1 MTLRSTI
8 WLFDTVTPTPRS
20 IVWLLAATAPMA
32 VATTLGAQQTWND
45 ERTHALVEH
54 ATERRANQLAD
65 TALVD
70 YKATAHGYVT
80 FLAQFGEGFPEPP
93 KIVKAD
99 ELGLEVYWR
108 APDLSKQRIMGRRDT
123 LLLPTDINYHRD
135 HLGIVQNNF
144 RNIIRIGEGDEV
156 QDVPHP
162 LSPSGLDV
170 YDFAIHDSLQIRL
183 GSRVLDVYEVRV
195 RPKDDR
201 QPRTVGSVY
210 IDRESGEVVRMTFS
224 FTRAA
229 LIDKDL
235 EDVSVVLENGLIDGR
250 FWLPRRQEIE
260 IRRTGSWLDYPARGI
275 IRGRWEICCYE
286 INKGIPPSYFAG
298 PEIVMAPTAER
309 AQNPFPF
316 TGHVLDSLPPDVRAV
331 TDEDVKKVQ
340 EEARALV
347 RAQALAR
354 SRSFALSARHISDL
368 ARFNRVEGLALG
380 TGILQRLGGGF
391 AVAAAG
397 RYGFSDDELKGR
409 AALEYRTGMGSSLV
423 LAAQREYHDVS
434 DEQETS
440 LVRNTIAAQEFG
452 SDYTDTYD
460 ARGISLSGSL
470 APFGWRPS
478 FELAYEEH
486 APLFVR
492 AKPASGAFEPTI
504 PAEEL
509 REERVGVALDRGTSL
524 TYGGFE
530 LASHVAVS
538 GIRRVGQGAHAE
550 AVRPTI
556 VLDLQRPFGT
566 NRLIS
571 HTFAAGALSGDSVA
585 VQHLVYLGGPTSGPG
600 YDFHEFVGRGG
611 VSQRLEY
618 RFLTPFV
625 PIPLGRF
632 GRAPGSITLA
642 PFATVVWIDRSAAFK
657 EARQGWYPSL
667 GLGALTVFDV
677 LRLDVARGLRGGR
690 WTFSLD
696 IGRDFW
702 SVL

>member
-1 MTLRSTI
+1 MKLRLLPAFAINTVGLRSVICVLATTI
-8 WLFDTVTPTPRS
+8 STG
-20 IVWLLAATAPMA
+20 
-32 VATTLGAQQTWND
+32 TLGAQQTWND
-45 ERTHALVEH
+45 PRTRELVEH
-54 ATERRANQLAD
+54 ATARRASQIAD
-65 TALVD
+65 TALAD

-162 LSPSGLDV
+162 LSPTGLEV
-170 YDFAIHDSLQIRL
+170 YDFAIRDSLQIRL
-183 GSRVLDVYEVRV
+183 GPRVLDVYEVRV

-201 QPRTVGSVY
+201 QPRAVGAVY
-210 IDRESGEVVRMTFS
+210 IDRETGEVVRMAFS

-235 EDVSVVLENGLIDGR
+235 EDVSVVLENALIEGR

-275 IRGRWEICCYE
+275 IRGRWEICCYQV
-286 INKGIPPSYFAG
+286 NTGIPVSIFTG
-298 PEIVMAPTAER
+298 PEIVMAPAAER

-331 TDEDVKKVQ
+331 TDEDVQKVQ

-354 SRSFALSARHISDL
+354 SKNLVFSARHVSDI

-380 TGILQRLGGGF
+380 SGFLQRVGSGF
-391 AVAAAG
+391 AVAASG
-397 RYGFSDDELKGR
+397 RYGFSDDEFKGR
-409 AALEYRTGMGSSLV
+409 GALEYRTGAGSSLT
-423 LAAQREYHDVS
+423 LAAERQYRDVS

-440 LVRNTIAAQEFG
+440 MVRNTIAAQEFG

-460 ARGISLSGSL
+460 ARSVSLAGSL
-470 APFGWRPS
+470 ARLGWRPS
-478 FELAYEEH
+478 FELAYEQHEPLDVH
-486 APLFVR
+486 AP
-492 AKPASGAFEPTI
+492 PAAGHFEPTI
-504 PAEEL
+504 PALSLHESRL
-509 REERVGVALDRGTSL
+509 TLGLDRGASL
-524 TYGGFE
+524 TFGGYE
-530 LASHVAVS
+530 L
-538 GIRRVGQGAHAE
+538 GAHLSASAIRSE
-550 AVRPTI
+550 TPGGSSSGEFLRPSLG
-556 VLDLQRPFGT
+556 LDLQKPFGSS
-566 NRLIS
+566 RLLL
-571 HTFAAGALSGDSVA
+571 HTIAAGVFGNDTVPS
-585 VQHLVYLGGPTSGPG
+585 QHLVYLGGPTSGPG

-611 VSQRLEY
+611 VSQRIEY
-618 RFLTPFV
+618 RFLAPFF

-632 GRAPGSITLA
+632 GRAPGTFTLA
-642 PFATVVWIDRSAAFK
+642 PFATVVWIDRSAPFK
-657 EARQGWYPSL
+657 APRQGWYPSV

-677 LRLDVARGLRGGR
+677 LRLDVARGLRDGR
-690 WTFSLD
+690 WTFSVD

>member
-1 MTLRSTI
+1 MAILATI
-8 WLFDTVTPTPRS
+8 IFP
-20 IVWLLAATAPMA
+20 
-32 VATTLGAQQTWND
+32 TTLGAQQTWND
-45 ERTHALVEH
+45 PRTRELVEH
-54 ATERRANQLAD
+54 ATARRATQIAD
-65 TALVD
+65 TALAD

-162 LSPSGLDV
+162 LSPTGLEV
-170 YDFAIHDSLQIRL
+170 YDFAIRDSLQIRV
-183 GSRVLDVYEVRV
+183 GPRVLDVYEVRV

-201 QPRTVGSVY
+201 QPRAVGAVY
-210 IDRESGEVVRMTFS
+210 IDRETGEVVRMAFS

-229 LIDKDL
+229 LMDKDL
-235 EDVSVVLENGLIDGR
+235 EDVSVVLENALIEGR

-286 INKGIPPSYFAG
+286 INKGIPVSFFTG
-298 PEIVMAPTAER
+298 PEIVMAPAAER

-331 TDEDVKKVQ
+331 TDEDVQKVQ

-354 SRSFALSARHISDL
+354 SKNFLFSARHVSDI

-380 TGILQRLGGGF
+380 SGLLQRIGSGF
-391 AVAAAG
+391 AVAASG
-397 RYGFSDDELKGR
+397 RYGFSDAEFKGR
-409 AALEYRTGMGSSLV
+409 GALEYRTGAGSSLA
-423 LAAQREYHDVS
+423 LAGERQYRDVS
-434 DEQETS
+434 EEQETS
-440 LVRNTIAAQEFG
+440 MVRNTIAAQEFG

-460 ARGISLSGSL
+460 ARAVSLAGSL
-470 APFGWRPS
+470 ARLGWRPS
-478 FELAYEEH
+478 FELAYEQHEPLGVH
-486 APLFVR
+486 AR
-492 AKPASGAFEPTI
+492 PAAGHFAPTI
-504 PAEEL
+504 PAVSL
-509 REERVGVALDRGTSL
+509 HERRVTLGLDRGASL
-524 TYGGFE
+524 TFGGYE
-530 LASHVAVS
+530 LGSHLSVS
-538 GIRRVGQGAHAE
+538 AIKTESRAGSGPGE
-550 AVRPTI
+550 FLRPSLM
-556 VLDLQRPFGT
+556 LDLQKPFGSS
-566 NRLIS
+566 RLLL
-571 HTFAAGALSGDSVA
+571 HTVAAGVFSNDTVPS
-585 VQHLVYLGGPTSGPG
+585 QHLVYLGGPTTDPG

-611 VSQRLEY
+611 VSQRIEY
-618 RFLTPFV
+618 RFLAPFF

-632 GRAPGSITLA
+632 GRAPGTITLA
-642 PFATVVWIDRSAAFK
+642 PFATTVWIDRSAAFK
-657 EARQGWYPSL
+657 EARQGWYPSV

-690 WTFSLD
+690 WTFSVD

>member
-1 MTLRSTI
+1 MRLRLLSVFAVNSI
-8 WLFDTVTPTPRS
+8 RFRS
-20 IVWLLAATAPMA
+20 AIGVLAAMISAS
-32 VATTLGAQQTWND
+32 TLGAQQTWND
-45 ERTHALVEH
+45 PRTRELVER
-54 ATERRANQLAD
+54 ATERRASQIAD
-65 TALVD
+65 TALAD

-162 LSPSGLDV
+162 LSATGLEV

-183 GSRVLDVYEVRV
+183 GPRVLDVYEVKV

-201 QPRTVGSVY
+201 QPRAVGAVY
-210 IDRESGEVVRMTFS
+210 IDRETGEVVRMAFS

-235 EDVSVVLENGLIDGR
+235 EDVSVVLENALIEGR

-286 INKGIPPSYFAG
+286 VNRGIPASYFTG
-298 PEIVMAPTAER
+298 PEIVMAPAVER
-309 AQNPFPF
+309 TLHPFPF
-316 TGHVLDSLPPDVRAV
+316 VGHILDSLPPDVRAV
-331 TDEDVKKVQ
+331 TDEDVQKVQ

-354 SRSFALSARHISDL
+354 SRNFAFSARHVSDI
-368 ARFNRVEGLALG
+368 ARFNRVEGLGLG
-380 TGILQRLGGGF
+380 SGFLQRVGAGF
-391 AVAAAG
+391 AVAASG
-397 RYGFSDDELKGR
+397 RYGFSDEQFKGR
-409 AALEYRTGMGSSLV
+409 GALEYRTGAGSSLM
-423 LAAQREYHDVS
+423 LAAERQYRDVS

-460 ARGISLSGSL
+460 ARAVSLSGSVARL
-470 APFGWRPS
+470 GWRPS
-478 FELAYEEH
+478 FELAYERHEPLAVH
-486 APLFVR
+486 AR
-492 AKPASGAFEPTI
+492 PARGSFEPTI
-504 PAEEL
+504 PALSLHESRL
-509 REERVGVALDRGTSL
+509 TLGLDRGATL
-524 TYGGFE
+524 TFAGYE
-530 LASHVAVS
+530 LGAHLSISA
-538 GIRRVGQGAHAE
+538 IRRASPSSSQPGDFL
-550 AVRPTI
+550 RPSLG
-556 VLDLQRPFGT
+556 LDLQKPFGSS
-566 NRLIS
+566 RLLL
-571 HTFAAGALSGDSVA
+571 HTIAAGIFTGDALPA
-585 VQHLVYLGGPTSGPG
+585 QHLVYLGGPTSDPG
-600 YDFHEFVGRGG
+600 YEFHEFVGRGG
-611 VSQRLEY
+611 VSQRIEY
-618 RFLTPFV
+618 RFLAPFFG
-625 PIPLGRF
+625 IPLGRF
-632 GRAPGSITLA
+632 GHAPGTITLA
-642 PFATVVWIDRSAAFK
+642 PFATAVWIDRSADFK
-657 EARQGWYPSL
+657 PSRQGWYPAV

-677 LRLDVARGLRGGR
+677 LRLDVGRGLREGR
-690 WTFSLD
+690 WTFSVD

>member
-1 MTLRSTI
+1 MKLRLLSAFAMNSMRLRSSFGVLATI
-8 WLFDTVTPTPRS
+8 IS
-20 IVWLLAATAPMA
+20 AS
-32 VATTLGAQQTWND
+32 TLGAQQTWND
-45 ERTHALVEH
+45 PRTRELVER
-54 ATERRANQLAD
+54 ATERRASQIAD
-65 TALVD
+65 TALAD

-162 LSPSGLDV
+162 LSATGLEV

-183 GSRVLDVYEVRV
+183 GSRVLDVYEVKV

-201 QPRTVGSVY
+201 QPRAVGAVY
-210 IDRESGEVVRMTFS
+210 IDRETGEVVRMAFS

-235 EDVSVVLENGLIDGR
+235 EDVSVVLENALIEGR

-275 IRGRWEICCYE
+275 IRGRWEVCCYE
-286 INKGIPPSYFAG
+286 VNKGIPASYFTG
-298 PEIVMAPTAER
+298 PEIVMAPAAER

-316 TGHVLDSLPPDVRAV
+316 VGHILDSLPPDVRAV
-331 TDEDVKKVQ
+331 TDEDVQKVQ
-340 EEARALV
+340 DEARALV
-347 RAQALAR
+347 RTQALAR
-354 SRSFALSARHISDL
+354 SRNFAFSARHVSDI

-380 TGILQRLGGGF
+380 SGFLQRVGAGF
-391 AVAAAG
+391 AVAASG
-397 RYGFSDDELKGR
+397 RYGFSDDQFKGR
-409 AALEYRTGMGSSLV
+409 GALEYRTGAGSSLI
-423 LAAQREYHDVS
+423 LAAERQYRDVS

-460 ARGISLSGSL
+460 ARAVSLSGSL
-470 APFGWRPS
+470 ARLGWRPS
-478 FELAYEEH
+478 FELAYERNEPLVVH
-486 APLFVR
+486 AR
-492 AKPASGAFEPTI
+492 PANGSFEPTI
-504 PAEEL
+504 PTLSLHESRLTLGMDRPASLALGGYEL
-509 REERVGVALDRGTSL
+509 GAHL
-524 TYGGFE
+524 
-530 LASHVAVS
+530 AVS
-538 GIRRVGQGAHAE
+538 TIRRASPANSQSGDFL
-550 AVRPTI
+550 RPSLM
-556 VLDLQRPFGT
+556 LDLQKPFGSS
-566 NRLIS
+566 RLLF
-571 HTFAAGALSGDSVA
+571 HTLAAGVFTGDTLPA
-585 VQHLVYLGGPTSGPG
+585 QHLIYLGGPTSGPG

-611 VSQRLEY
+611 VSQRIEY
-618 RFLTPFV
+618 RFLAPFFG
-625 PIPLGRF
+625 IPLGRF
-632 GRAPGSITLA
+632 GRAPGTITLA
-642 PFATVVWIDRSAAFK
+642 PFATAVWIDRSTAFK
-657 EARQGWYPSL
+657 ARRQGWYPSV

-677 LRLDVARGLRGGR
+677 LRLDVARGLRVGR
-690 WTFSLD
+690 WTFSVD
-696 IGRDFW
+696 VGRDFW

>member
-1 MTLRSTI
+1 MRIRTAASTLAMI
-8 WLFDTVTPTPRS
+8 
-20 IVWLLAATAPMA
+20 A
-32 VATTLGAQQTWND
+32 VAWPLAAQQTWND
-45 ERTHALVEH
+45 PRTLALVQR
-54 ATERRANQLAD
+54 ATERRASQLAD

-99 ELGLEVYWR
+99 ELGLEVYWS

-156 QDVPHP
+156 RDVPHP
-162 LSPSGLDV
+162 LSPVGLQE
-170 YDFAIHDSLQIRL
+170 YDYAIHDSLQIRL
-183 GSRVLDVYEVRV
+183 GDRVLDVYEVRL

-201 QPRTVGSVY
+201 QPRAVGAVY
-210 IDRESGEVVRMTFS
+210 IDRESGEVVRMAFS

-235 EDVSVVLENGLIDGR
+235 EDVSVVLENALIEGR

-298 PEIVMAPTAER
+298 PEIVMAPAAER

-354 SRSFALSARHISDL
+354 SRSFAFSARHLSDI

-380 TGILQRLGGGF
+380 SGFLQRIGAGF
-391 AVAAAG
+391 AVAASG
-397 RYGFSDDELKGR
+397 RYGFSDKETKGR
-409 AALEYRTGMGSSLV
+409 GALEYHTGAGSSLI
-423 LAAQREYHDVS
+423 LAAERQYRDVS

-440 LVRNTIAAQEFG
+440 LVRNTIASQEFG

-460 ARGISLSGSL
+460 VRAVSLAGSL
-470 APFGWRPS
+470 A
-478 FELAYEEH
+478 
-486 APLFVR
+486 
-492 AKPASGAFEPTI
+492 
-504 PAEEL
+504 
-509 REERVGVALDRGTSL
+509 
-524 TYGGFE
+524 
-530 LASHVAVS
+530 
-538 GIRRVGQGAHAE
+538 
-550 AVRPTI
+550 
-556 VLDLQRPFGT
+556 
-566 NRLIS
+566 
-571 HTFAAGALSGDSVA
+571 
-585 VQHLVYLGGPTSGPG
+585 
-600 YDFHEFVGRGG
+600 
-611 VSQRLEY
+611 
-618 RFLTPFV
+618 
-625 PIPLGRF
+625 
-632 GRAPGSITLA
+632 
-642 PFATVVWIDRSAAFK
+642 
-657 EARQGWYPSL
+657 
-667 GLGALTVFDV
+667 
-677 LRLDVARGLRGGR
+677 
-690 WTFSLD
+690 
-696 IGRDFW
+696 
-702 SVL
+702 

>member
-1 MTLRSTI
+1 MKLRT
-8 WLFDTVTPTPRS
+8 S
-20 IVWLLAATAPMA
+20 IAVMAAIVSANS
-32 VATTLGAQQTWND
+32 LGAQQAWND
-45 ERTHALVEH
+45 PRTRALVEH
-54 ATERRANQLAD
+54 AEERRASQLAD
-65 TALVD
+65 TALAD

-144 RNIIRIGEGDEV
+144 RNIIRIGDGDEV
-156 QDVPHP
+156 KDVPHP
-162 LSPSGLDV
+162 LSPAGLEA
-170 YDFAIHDSLQIRL
+170 YDFAIRDSLQIRL
-183 GSRVLDVYEVRV
+183 GPRVLDVYEVRV

-201 QPRTVGSVY
+201 QPRAVGAVY
-210 IDRESGEVVRMTFS
+210 IDRETGEVVRMAFS

-229 LIDKDL
+229 LMDKDL
-235 EDVSVVLENGLIDGR
+235 EDVSVVLENALIEGR

-286 INKGIPPSYFAG
+286 VNTGIPPSYFVG
-298 PEIVMAPTAER
+298 PEIVMAPPEDR
-309 AQNPFPF
+309 AQHPFPF
-316 TGHVLDSLPPDVRAV
+316 VGQVLDSLPPDVRAV

-354 SRSFALSARHISDL
+354 SRSFALSARHVSDI

-380 TGILQRLGGGF
+380 TGFLQRVGAGL
-391 AVAAAG
+391 AVAASG
-397 RYGFSDDELKGR
+397 RYGFSDKEAKGR
-409 AALEYRTGMGSSLV
+409 GALEYRTGAGSALV
-423 LAAQREYHDVS
+423 LAAERQYRDVS

-460 ARGISLSGSL
+460 VRAISLSGSL
-470 APFGWRPS
+470 ARFGWRPS
-478 FELAYEEH
+478 VDLAYERHQPLAIH
-486 APLFVR
+486 AR
-492 AKPASGAFEPTI
+492 PASGRFQPTI
-504 PAEEL
+504 PAL
-509 REERVGVALDRGTSL
+509 FMRERRLSVALDRSTSL
-524 TYGGFE
+524 TFGGFE
-530 LASHVAVS
+530 FGAHLAVS
-538 GIRRVGQGAHAE
+538 AIRKEGGANSLPAQFL
-550 AVRPTI
+550 RPLLA
-556 VLDLQRPFGT
+556 LDLQKPLGS
-566 NRLIS
+566 NRLLF
-571 HTFAAGALSGDSVA
+571 HTVASGVIGKDSVPP
-585 VQHLVYLGGPTSGPG
+585 QHLVYLGGPTTGPG

-611 VSQRLEY
+611 VSQRIEY
-618 RFLTPFV
+618 RFLAPFP

-632 GRAPGSITLA
+632 GRAPGAITLA
-642 PFATVVWIDRSAAFK
+642 PFTTAVWLDRSTASKAP
-657 EARQGWYPSL
+657 RQGWYPSV

-677 LRLDVARGLRGGR
+677 LRLDVARGLRDGR
-690 WTFSLD
+690 WTFSAD

>member
-1 MTLRSTI
+1 MKLGALI
-8 WLFDTVTPTPRS
+8 AILGVC
-20 IVWLLAATAPMA
+20 LAAD
-32 VATTLGAQQTWND
+32 ATGAQQTWND
-45 ERTHALVEH
+45 ERTRALVEH
-54 ATERRANQLAD
+54 ATERRASQLAD

-70 YKATAHGYVT
+70 YMATAHGYVT
-80 FLAQFGEGFPEPP
+80 FLAQLGEGFPEPP

-162 LSPSGLDV
+162 LSPVGLQV
-170 YDFAIHDSLQIRL
+170 YDFAIRDSLQIRL
-183 GSRVLDVYEVRV
+183 GSRVLDVYEVRL

-201 QPRTVGSVY
+201 QPRAVGAVY
-210 IDRESGEVVRMTFS
+210 IDRETGEVVRMAFS

-235 EDVSVVLENGLIDGR
+235 EDVSVVLENALIEGR

-275 IRGRWEICCYE
+275 IRGRWEICCYQV
-286 INKGIPPSYFAG
+286 NKGIPASYFNG
-298 PEIVMAPTAER
+298 PEIVMAPPAER
-309 AQNPFPF
+309 AQKPFPF
-316 TGHVLDSLPPDVRAV
+316 SGKILDSLPPDVRAV
-331 TDEDVKKVQ
+331 TDEDVQKVQ

-354 SRSFALSARHISDL
+354 SRSLALSARHISDI

-380 TGILQRLGGGF
+380 GGLVQRIGAGF
-391 AVAAAG
+391 AIAGSG
-397 RYGFSDDELKGR
+397 RYGFSDEQAKGR
-409 AALEYRTGMGSSLV
+409 GALEYRTGAGSSLIF
-423 LAAQREYHDVS
+423 AAERAYRDVS

-440 LVRNTIAAQEFG
+440 LVRNTVAAQEFG

-460 ARGISLSGSL
+460 ARSLALTGSL
-470 APFGWRPS
+470 ARLGWRPS
-478 FELAYEEH
+478 FELAYERH
-486 APLFVR
+486 APLAVHAR
-492 AKPASGAFEPTI
+492 PANGVFEPTI
-504 PAEEL
+504 PALSL
-509 REERVGVALDRGTSL
+509 RERRVSVGLDRPTSL

-530 LASHVAVS
+530 LGAHVTVS
-538 GIRRVGQGAHAE
+538 AIRRESSAILPAGDLL
-550 AVRPTI
+550 RPT
-556 VLDLQRPFGT
+556 VSLDLQRPFGT
-566 NRLIS
+566 RRLLL
-571 HTFAAGALSGDSVA
+571 HTLAAGVFSGDTLPA
-585 VQHLVYLGGPTSGPG
+585 QHLVYLGGPTSEPG
-600 YDFHEFVGRGG
+600 YEFHEFVGRAG
-611 VSQRLEY
+611 VSQRVEY
-618 RFLTPFV
+618 RFLAPFV

-632 GRAPGSITLA
+632 GRAPATITLA
-642 PFATVVWIDRSAAFK
+642 PFASGVWVDRSAAFK
-657 EARQGWYPSL
+657 PGRQGWYPAV
-667 GLGALTVFDV
+667 GLGALSVFDV
-677 LRLDVARGLRGGR
+677 LRFDVARGLRRGR
-690 WTFSLD
+690 WTFSVD

>member
-1 MTLRSTI
+1 MRLRVSI
-8 WLFDTVTPTPRS
+8 RALALF
-20 IVWLLAATAPMA
+20 IIAASK
-32 VATTLGAQQTWND
+32 LDAQQAWND
-45 ERTHALVEH
+45 PRTRALVEH
-54 ATERRANQLAD
+54 ATERRASQLAD

-162 LSPSGLDV
+162 LSPTGLEV

-183 GSRVLDVYEVRV
+183 GARVLDVYEVRV

-201 QPRTVGSVY
+201 QPRAVGAVY
-210 IDRESGEVVRMTFS
+210 IDRETGEVVRMAFS

-235 EDVSVVLENGLIDGR
+235 EDVSVVLENALIEGR

-275 IRGRWEICCYE
+275 IRGRWEICCYQV
-286 INKGIPPSYFAG
+286 NTGISPSFFAG
-298 PEIVMAPTAER
+298 PEIVMAPAAER
-309 AQNPFPF
+309 AMKPFPF
-316 TGHVLDSLPPDVRAV
+316 IGHVLDSLPPDVRAV

-354 SRSFALSARHISDL
+354 SRSFAFSARHLSDI

-380 TGILQRLGGGF
+380 SGFLQRIGAGF
-391 AVAAAG
+391 AVAASG
-397 RYGFSDDELKGR
+397 RYGFSDKETKGR
-409 AALEYRTGMGSSLV
+409 GALEYHTGAGSSLI
-423 LAAQREYHDVS
+423 LAAERQYRDVS

-440 LVRNTIAAQEFG
+440 LIRNTVASQEFG

-460 ARGISLSGSL
+460 VRAVSLTGSL
-470 APFGWRPS
+470 ARFGWRPS
-478 FELAYEEH
+478 FEVAYEQHEPLAVH
-486 APLFVR
+486 AH
-492 AKPASGAFEPTI
+492 PANGRFESTV
-504 PAEEL
+504 PAQSLHEAHFTL
-509 REERVGVALDRGTSL
+509 GLDRPTSL
-524 TYGGFE
+524 TFGGYE
-530 LASHVAVS
+530 LGAHFAVS
-538 GIRRVGQGAHAE
+538 AIRKESRANSLRAE
-550 AVRPTI
+550 FLRPSLM
-556 VLDLQRPFGT
+556 LDLQKPFGSS
-566 NRLIS
+566 RLLV
-571 HTFAAGALSGDSVA
+571 HTLAAGIISNDTLPA
-585 VQHLVYLGGPTSGPG
+585 QHLTYLGGPTTGPG
-600 YDFHEFVGRGG
+600 YEFHEFVGRGG
-611 VSQRLEY
+611 VSQRIEY
-618 RFLTPFV
+618 RFPAPFV

-632 GRAPGSITLA
+632 GRAPGTITLA
-642 PFATVVWIDRSAAFK
+642 PFATAVWIDRSAPFK
-657 EARQGWYPSL
+657 GRRQGWYPSV
-667 GLGALTVFDV
+667 GLGALTLFDV
-677 LRLDVARGLRGGR
+677 LRLDVARGLRNGR
-690 WTFSLD
+690 WTFSAD
-696 IGRDFW
+696 VGRDFW

>member
-1 MTLRSTI
+1 MM
-8 WLFDTVTPTPRS
+8 
-20 IVWLLAATAPMA
+20 IV
-32 VATTLGAQQTWND
+32 VASKLGAQQTWND
-45 ERTHALVEH
+45 PRTRALVER
-54 ATERRANQLAD
+54 ATERRALQLAD
-65 TALVD
+65 TGLVD

-162 LSPSGLDV
+162 LSPAGLEA
-170 YDFAIHDSLQIRL
+170 YDFAIRDSLQIRI
-183 GSRVLDVYEVRV
+183 GPRVLDVYEVLV
-195 RPKDDR
+195 RPKNDH
-201 QPRTVGSVY
+201 QPRAVGAVY
-210 IDRESGEVVRMTFS
+210 IDRETGEVVRMAFS

-229 LIDKDL
+229 LMDKDL
-235 EDVSVVLENGLIDGR
+235 EDVSVVLENALIEGR

-286 INKGIPPSYFAG
+286 VNTGIPAAYFTG
-298 PEIVMAPTAER
+298 PEIVMAPAPER
-309 AQNPFPF
+309 ALKPFPF
-316 TGHVLDSLPPDVRAV
+316 AGRILDSLPPDVRAV

-354 SRSFALSARHISDL
+354 SRSFALSARHISDV

-380 TGILQRLGGGF
+380 SGFLQRVGGGL
-391 AVAAAG
+391 AVAVSG
-397 RYGFSDDELKGR
+397 RYGFSDKEAKGR
-409 AALEYRTGMGSSLV
+409 GALEYRTGAGSSLI
-423 LAAQREYHDVS
+423 LAAERQYRDVS
-434 DEQETS
+434 DDPETS

-452 SDYTDTYD
+452 SDFTDTYD
-460 ARGISLSGSL
+460 VRGVSL
-470 APFGWRPS
+470 AASLARSGWRPS
-478 FELAYEEH
+478 LEFAYERQDPLVIH
-486 APLFVR
+486 AQ
-492 AKPASGAFEPTI
+492 PASGSFEPTI
-504 PAEEL
+504 PALAL
-509 REERVGVALDRGTSL
+509 RESRATLGLDRPTTLTFGGYELGTH
-524 TYGGFE
+524 
-530 LASHVAVS
+530 LAFS
-538 GIRRVGQGAHAE
+538 GIRRESRGNALPGKYL
-550 AVRPTI
+550 RPSL
-556 VLDLQRPFGT
+556 VLDLERPFGT
-566 NRLIS
+566 SRVLF
-571 HTFAAGALSGDSVA
+571 HTIAAGVFSGDPVPA
-585 VQHLVYLGGPTSGPG
+585 QHLVYLGGPTSDPG
-600 YDFHEFVGRGG
+600 YEFHEFVGRGG
-611 VSQRLEY
+611 VSQRIEW
-618 RFLTPFV
+618 RFLAPFV
-625 PIPLGRF
+625 PIPLGRY
-632 GRAPGSITLA
+632 GRAPGTITLA
-642 PFATVVWIDRSAAFK
+642 PFATAVWIDRSAPFRA
-657 EARQGWYPSL
+657 ARQGWYPAI

-677 LRLDVARGLRGGR
+677 LRLDVARGLRNGR

>member
-1 MTLRSTI
+1 MKSQMTALFLATI
-8 WLFDTVTPTPRS
+8 IS
-20 IVWLLAATAPMA
+20 
-32 VATTLGAQQTWND
+32 ATTLGAQQTWND
-45 ERTHALVEH
+45 PRTRELVER
-54 ATERRANQLAD
+54 ATERRASQIAD
-65 TALVD
+65 TALAD

-80 FLAQFGEGFPEPP
+80 FLAQFGEGFPDPP

-162 LSPSGLDV
+162 LSATGLEV

-183 GSRVLDVYEVRV
+183 GPRVLDVYEVKV

-201 QPRTVGSVY
+201 QPRAVGAVY
-210 IDRESGEVVRMTFS
+210 IDRETGEVVRMAFS

-235 EDVSVVLENGLIDGR
+235 EDVSVVLENALIEGR

-286 INKGIPPSYFAG
+286 VNKGIPASYFAG
-298 PEIVMAPTAER
+298 PEIVMAPPAER

-316 TGHVLDSLPPDVRAV
+316 VGHILDSLPPDVRAV
-331 TDEDVKKVQ
+331 TDADVQKVQ
-340 EEARALV
+340 EEARSLV

-354 SRSFALSARHISDL
+354 SRNFAFSARHVSDI

-380 TGILQRLGGGF
+380 SGFLQRVGAGF

-397 RYGFSDDELKGR
+397 RYGFSDDQFKGR
-409 AALEYRTGMGSSLV
+409 GALEYRTGAGSSLI
-423 LAAQREYHDVS
+423 LAGERQYRDVS

-460 ARGISLSGSL
+460 VRDVSLSGSL
-470 APFGWRPS
+470 ARLGWRPS
-478 FELAYEEH
+478 FELAYERHEPLVVH
-486 APLFVR
+486 AR
-492 AKPASGAFEPTI
+492 PANGSFEPTI
-504 PAEEL
+504 PALSLHESRL
-509 REERVGVALDRGTSL
+509 TLGLDRPASL
-524 TYGGFE
+524 TLGGYE
-530 LASHVAVS
+530 LGAHLAVS
-538 GIRRVGQGAHAE
+538 AIRRASPANSQPGDFL
-550 AVRPTI
+550 RPSLM
-556 VLDLQRPFGT
+556 LDLQKPFGSS
-566 NRLIS
+566 RLLF
-571 HTFAAGALSGDSVA
+571 HTFAAGVFSGDTLA
-585 VQHLVYLGGPTSGPG
+585 AQHLVFLGGPTSGPG

-611 VSQRLEY
+611 VSQRIEY
-618 RFLTPFV
+618 RFLAPFFG
-625 PIPLGRF
+625 IPLGRF
-632 GRAPGSITLA
+632 GRAPGTITLA
-642 PFATVVWIDRSAAFK
+642 PFATVVWIDRSADFK
-657 EARQGWYPSL
+657 PSRQGWYPSV

-677 LRLDVARGLRGGR
+677 LRLDVARGLRVGR
-690 WTFSLD
+690 WTFSVD